1 MIRSF
6 AEPGSTKRAVGLRP
20 RDRGR
25 RATATLIAVCALALA
40 ACSSTGGAQQEAAAE
55 GGGGAGGVNTPSMT
69 VAMITHQAPGD
80 TFWDQVRTGAEANA
94 SKNNVELNYSNDP
107 DAGNQANLV
116 QNAIDQG
123 VDGIAVTLAYPDA
136 VGPAAQRAIEA
147 GIPVVAFNSGL
158 DNWRDYNIP
167 MYFGQ
172 DENLAGAAAAERLNE
187 EGAQN
192 VICVNQEQGQVAL
205 EARCA
210 GVSENF
216 DGTSEQLYVQGTD
229 MPTVRSTIA
238 AKLQE
243 DPSIDRVLTLGAP
256 FALTALQSVADAGSD
271 AQVVT
276 FDLNPDLL
284 NAIQAGDIPWAVDQ
298 QPYVQGY
305 LAVDSLWLLV
315 NEGRTIGGGENVLT
329 GPAFIDESNIDA
341 VLEAS
346 GGGASEAAAS
356 E

>member
-1 MIRSF
+1 MIRTF
-6 AEPGSTKRAVGLRP
+6 AEPGSTRRVVDLRL
-20 RDRGR
+20 RDTGR
-25 RATATLIAVCALALA
+25 RATATLIAVCVLALA
-40 ACSSTGGAQQEAAAE
+40 ACSSTGGAQQEAAAA
-55 GGGGAGGVNTPSMT
+55 GGGGAGGVDTPPMT

-94 SKNNVELNYSNDP
+94 RKNNVELNYSYDP

-123 VDGIAVTLAYPDA
+123 VDGIALTLAYPDA

-158 DNWRDYNIP
+158 DNWRDYGLP

-210 GVSENF
+210 GMSENL

-243 DPSIDRVLTLGAP
+243 DSSIDRVLTLGAP
-256 FALTALQSVADAGSD
+256 FALTALQAVADAGSD

>member
-1 MIRSF
+1 MAMRR
-6 AEPGSTKRAVGLRP
+6 T
-20 RDRGR
+20 GR
-25 RATATLIAVCALALA
+25 MRWLAAMIAVLALVLA
-40 ACSSTGGAQQEAAAE
+40 ACSETGGAQEEEAA
-55 GGGGAGGVNTPSMT
+55 GGGGGGGGGVDTPQMT

-80 TFWDQVRTGAEANA
+80 TFWDQVRTGAEEAA
-94 SKNNVELNYSNDP
+94 AKDNVELNYANDP

-123 VDGIAVTLAYPDA
+123 VDGIAVTLAFPDA
-136 VGPAAQRAIEA
+136 VGPAAQAAMEA

-158 DNWRDYNIP
+158 GNWQDYGIP

-172 DENLAGAAAAERLNE
+172 DENLAGAAAAQRLNE
-187 EGAQN
+187 EGASN
-192 VICVNQEQGQVAL
+192 IICVNQEQGQVAL

-210 GVSENF
+210 GLAENF
-216 DGTSEQLYVQGTD
+216 DGQSEQLYVQGTD
-229 MPTVRSTIA
+229 MPSVRSTIA

-243 DPSIDRVLTLGAP
+243 DPNVDHVVTLGAP
-256 FALTALQSVADAGSD
+256 FALTALQSVADAGSE
-271 AQVVT
+271 ATVVT

-284 NAIQAGDIPWAVDQ
+284 QRIQGGDVPWAIDQ
-298 QPYVQGY
+298 QPFVQGY
-305 LAVDSLWLLV
+305 MAVDSLWLNV

-341 VLEAS
+341 VLGAA
-346 GGGASEAAAS
+346 GGAEGAAS

>member
-1 MIRSF
+1 
-6 AEPGSTKRAVGLRP
+6 
-20 RDRGR
+20 
-25 RATATLIAVCALALA
+25 
-40 ACSSTGGAQQEAAAE
+40 
-55 GGGGAGGVNTPSMT
+55 
-69 VAMITHQAPGD
+69 
-80 TFWDQVRTGAEANA
+80 
-94 SKNNVELNYSNDP
+94 
-107 DAGNQANLV
+107 
-116 QNAIDQG
+116 
-123 VDGIAVTLAYPDA
+123 
-136 VGPAAQRAIEA
+136 
-147 GIPVVAFNSGL
+147 
-158 DNWRDYNIP
+158 

-210 GVSENF
+210 GMSENLN
-216 DGTSEQLYVQGTD
+216 GTSEQLYVQGTD

-243 DPSIDRVLTLGAP
+243 DSSIDRVLTLGAP
-256 FALTALQSVADAGSD
+256 FALTALQAVADAGSD